1 MHILIAPDS
10 FKGSNS
16 SLSVAEAIEE
26 GIYRVFPDAEVE
38 KIPIGDGG
46 EGTVE
51 AMVAASE
58 GEIVKVPVTG
68 PLGNKIEA
76 QYGLLDPTTAV
87 IEMAAASGLVL
98 VPSDGKDVKAAT
110 TFGTGE
116 LILHALDEG
125 VEEIIL
131 AIGGSATNDGGTG
144 MASALGYRF
153 KDKDGKILPPGGGSL
168 GELAAIDTEGV
179 DSRLAKTSFRV
190 ACDVNNPLT
199 GPHGASAVYGP
210 QKGAS
215 PEDVKILD
223 AALGNLAAVVKAQM
237 GIEDSEQPGAGAAGG
252 LGYGLMVFCGARLE
266 TGIDLVLD
274 AVNFEERLEGVDL
287 VITGEGKLDGQTA
300 YGKVPVGVSRRAKKQ
315 GIPVL
320 AIAGDVDDD
329 IDEVYENG
337 IESVMS
343 TVKRAMTLEEAMA
356 GGRDFLVDASERAM
370 RMIRIG
376 ISLC

>member
-1 MHILIAPDS
+1 MRILIAPDS

-58 GEIVKVPVTG
+58 GEIVPVTATG
-68 PLGNKIEA
+68 PLGRKVEA
-76 QYGLLDPTTAV
+76 HYGLLDPGTAV

-98 VPSDGKDVKAAT
+98 VPVDKKDVKAAT
-110 TFGTGE
+110 TYGTGE
-116 LILHALDEG
+116 LILHALDQG

-144 MASALGYRF
+144 MAAALGYKF
-153 KDKDGKILPPGGGSL
+153 LDKDGKVLPPGGGALGSL
-168 GELAAIDTEGV
+168 AKIDTENV
-179 DSRLAKTSFRV
+179 DPRVAKTTFRV

-210 QKGAS
+210 QKGAA
-215 PEDVKILD
+215 PEDVKLLD
-223 AALGNLAAVVKAQM
+223 AALGNLASVVESQMGVKADL
-237 GIEDSEQPGAGAAGG
+237 EPGAGAAGG
-252 LGYGLMVFCGARLE
+252 LGYGLMVFCGATLE

-274 AVNFEERLEGVDL
+274 AVNFEERLEGIDL

-329 IDEVYENG
+329 IEAVYDNG

-343 TVKRAMTLEEAMA
+343 TVKRAMSLEEAMRD
-356 GGRDFLVDASERAM
+356 GRKFLVDASERAM

>member
-1 MHILIAPDS
+1 MRILIAPDS

-58 GEIVKVPVTG
+58 GEIETVTATG
-68 PLGNKIEA
+68 PLGNKVEA
-76 QYGLLDPTTAV
+76 HYGLLDPGTAV

-98 VPSDGKDVKAAT
+98 VPVDKKDVKAAT
-110 TFGTGE
+110 TYGTGE
-116 LILHALDEG
+116 LILHALDQG
-125 VEEIIL
+125 VDEIIL

-144 MASALGYRF
+144 MAAALGYKF
-153 KDKDGKILPPGGGSL
+153 LDKDGKVLPPGGGALGSL
-168 GELAAIDTEGV
+168 AKIDTENV
-179 DSRLAKTSFRV
+179 DPRVANTTFRV

-210 QKGAS
+210 QKGAA
-215 PEDVKILD
+215 PEDVKLLD
-223 AALGNLAAVVKAQM
+223 AALGNLASVVESQMGVKADL
-237 GIEDSEQPGAGAAGG
+237 EPGAGAAGG
-252 LGYGLMVFCGARLE
+252 LGYGLMVFCGATLE

-274 AVNFEERLEGVDL
+274 AVNFEERLEGIDL

-329 IDEVYENG
+329 IEAVYDNG

-343 TVKRAMTLEEAMA
+343 TVKRAMTLEEAMRD
-356 GGRDFLVDASERAM
+356 GRKFLVDASERAM
-370 RMIRIG
+370 RMIQIG
-376 ISLC
+376 INLC

>member
-1 MHILIAPDS
+1 MRILIAPDS

-58 GEIVKVPVTG
+58 GEIVTVAATG
-68 PLGNKIEA
+68 PLGNKVEA
-76 QYGLLDPTTAV
+76 HYGLLDPGTAV

-98 VPSDGKDVKAAT
+98 VPVDKKDVKAAT
-110 TFGTGE
+110 TYGTGE
-116 LILHALDEG
+116 LILHALDQG

-144 MASALGYRF
+144 MAAALGYKF
-153 KDKDGKILPPGGGSL
+153 LDKEGKVLPPGGGALGSL
-168 GELAAIDTEGV
+168 AKIDTENV
-179 DSRLAKTSFRV
+179 DPRVAKTTFRV

-210 QKGAS
+210 QKGAA
-215 PEDVKILD
+215 PEDVKLLD
-223 AALGNLAAVVKAQM
+223 AALGNLASVVESQMGVKADL
-237 GIEDSEQPGAGAAGG
+237 EPGAGAAGG
-252 LGYGLMVFCGARLE
+252 LGYGLMVFCGATLE

-274 AVNFEERLEGVDL
+274 AVNFEERLEGIDL

-329 IDEVYENG
+329 IEAVYDNG

-343 TVKRAMTLEEAMA
+343 TVKRAMTLEEAMRD
-356 GGRDFLVDASERAM
+356 GRKFLVDASERAM
-370 RMIRIG
+370 RMIQIG
-376 ISLC
+376 INLC

>member
-1 MHILIAPDS
+1 M
-10 FKGSNS
+10 
-16 SLSVAEAIEE
+16 E
-26 GIYRVFPDAEVE
+26 
-38 KIPIGDGG
+38 
-46 EGTVE
+46 
-51 AMVAASE
+51 
-58 GEIVKVPVTG
+58 
-68 PLGNKIEA
+68 
-76 QYGLLDPTTAV
+76 Q
-87 IEMAAASGLVL
+87 
-98 VPSDGKDVKAAT
+98 
-110 TFGTGE
+110 
-116 LILHALDEG
+116 G

-144 MASALGYRF
+144 MAAALGYRF
-153 KDKDGKILPPGGGSL
+153 LDKDGNVLPPGGGALASL
-168 GELAAIDTEGV
+168 AKIDTENV
-179 DSRLAKTSFRV
+179 DPRIAKTTFRV

-210 QKGAS
+210 QKGAA
-215 PEDVKILD
+215 PDDVKALD
-223 AALGNLAAVVKAQM
+223 AALGNLASVVESQM
-237 GIEDSEQPGAGAAGG
+237 GVNADLEPGAGAAGG
-252 LGYGLMVFCGARLE
+252 LGYGLMVFCGATLE

-274 AVNFEERLEGVDL
+274 AVNFEERLEGIDL

-329 IDEVYENG
+329 IDAVYDNG

-343 TVKRAMTLEEAMA
+343 TVKRAMSLEEAMRD
-356 GGRDFLVDASERAM
+356 GRKFLVDASERAM